1 MPSTGYLLAGLGV
14 MFLVTVALRAAP
26 FVALTR
32 LRDSA
37 VVRYLG
43 RTMPAGVM
51 VVLVV
56 YTLRDTTTELGSGLV
71 GARRHR
77 VGAHSCC
84 APAVSARSPEHRRGH
99 GHVHAATGVAHLTSD
114 VTVGARSPQT
124 HALAANTRSRRSRRR
139 SPQPQA

>member
-1 MPSTGYLLAGLGV
+1 MTAAVPSTGYLLAGLGV

-51 VVLVV
+51 AVLVV
-56 YTLRDTTTELGSGLV
+56 YTLRDTSTALGSWL
-71 GARRHR
+71 
-77 VGAHSCC
+77 
-84 APAVSARSPEHRRGH
+84 PA
-99 GHVHAATGVAHLTSD
+99 AAALA
-114 VTVGARSPQT
+114 VTVGVHLAFRRAPISIVLGTATFMLLQA
-124 HALAANTRSRRSRRR
+124 ALG
-139 SPQPQA
+139 

>member
-1 MPSTGYLLAGLGV
+1 MTPQLPGTGYLLAGLGV

-56 YTLRDTTTELGSGLV
+56 YTLSDTTT
-71 GARRHR
+71 
-77 VGAHSCC
+77 
-84 APAVSARSPEHRRGH
+84 APASWVP
-99 GHVHAATGVAHLTSD
+99 AAA
-114 VTVGARSPQT
+114 
-124 HALAANTRSRRSRRR
+124 ALALTLAVHLAFRRAAASIVVGTAAYMLLR
-139 SPQPQA
+139 AWLG

>member
-1 MPSTGYLLAGLGV
+1 MTPQLPDTGYLLAGLAV

-56 YTLRDTTTELGSGLV
+56 YTLRDTTAE
-71 GARRHR
+71 
-77 VGAHSCC
+77 
-84 APAVSARSPEHRRGH
+84 PASWIP
-99 GHVHAATGVAHLTSD
+99 AAM
-114 VTVGARSPQT
+114 
-124 HALAANTRSRRSRRR
+124 ALALTLAVHLMFRRAAASIVVGTAAYVLLR
-139 SPQPQA
+139 AWLG